1 MIEGTEFF
9 VKKYL
14 NNMKLEPNQ
23 YAMENEIMDM
33 RQILLNIT
41 NQIYPDLI
49 SLKIR
54 LPATLDK
61 LLIFISKV

>member
-1 MIEGTEFF
+1 
-9 VKKYL
+9 
-14 NNMKLEPNQ
+14 MKLEPNQ